1 MAAMDFPSGHINDL
15 ASSSA
20 SLHDSLHDGFY
31 SPSPF
36 DTSTFQLNPLSARPP
51 HTDADLP
58 HPPAIS
64 SSHFSLRNTSFHDG
78 SHESTTSAASE
89 SSEATASGAAAPP
102 KPADVIQV
110 HDPNGEGDAA
120 SEFDEEDERVKTAEK
135 NIAPYQ
141 VWRDILATC
150 DGRDKAFKAIQYA
163 VRVYLLVH
171 VRILFRNSASLWQ
184 RALAQRLESV
194 RTGFSFTRKMLI
206 LFNWLSPLHTILSQ
220 KAVPY
225 TSLDSS
231 ILDGTSKV
239 PLPNPSSPRSLTEH
253 FLSHPFLQALL
264 AAPPPVLL
272 DLVSGLAEDVTTL
285 SRLGLAG
292 PRLGKRAA
300 RFADWCWFL
309 STLAGLVQNGLEV
322 SIVDGLGRDRANR
335 LYEQS
340 VAAGTASRSSTS
352 KADEKELARLHRRSH
367 WLHLIR
373 TKLVMDLV
381 FVSFD
386 VFGLKS
392 GKETIQSLA
401 GMGGALISCAKLYDR
416 YRNAL
421 VAKAI

>member
-1 MAAMDFPSGHINDL
+1 MHLRQPPRLHLFVLSFVSPPCLRLFGSLLSSSPSVRSSSPRMAAMDFPSGHINDL

-150 DGRDKAFKAIQYA
+150 DGRDKAF
-163 VRVYLLVH
+163 VCS
-171 VRILFRNSASLWQ
+171 LFPWPT
-184 RALAQRLESV
+184 V
-194 RTGFSFTRKMLI
+194 
-206 LFNWLSPLHTILSQ
+206 
-220 KAVPY
+220 
-225 TSLDSS
+225 
-231 ILDGTSKV
+231 
-239 PLPNPSSPRSLTEH
+239 
-253 FLSHPFLQALL
+253 
-264 AAPPPVLL
+264 
-272 DLVSGLAEDVTTL
+272 
-285 SRLGLAG
+285 
-292 PRLGKRAA
+292 
-300 RFADWCWFL
+300 C
-309 STLAGLVQNGLEV
+309 
-322 SIVDGLGRDRANR
+322 
-335 LYEQS
+335 
-340 VAAGTASRSSTS
+340 
-352 KADEKELARLHRRSH
+352 
-367 WLHLIR
+367 
-373 TKLVMDLV
+373 
-381 FVSFD
+381 
-386 VFGLKS
+386 
-392 GKETIQSLA
+392 
-401 GMGGALISCAKLYDR
+401 
-416 YRNAL
+416 
-421 VAKAI
+421 